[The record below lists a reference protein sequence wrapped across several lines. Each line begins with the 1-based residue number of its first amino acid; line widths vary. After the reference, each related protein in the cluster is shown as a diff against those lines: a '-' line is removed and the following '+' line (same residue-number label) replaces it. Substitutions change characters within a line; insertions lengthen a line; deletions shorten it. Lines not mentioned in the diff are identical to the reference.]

1 MKPTSKSVVYTDQAP
16 KPPPFLAQGIVTGNT
31 VFCSGQIGVDRETGV
46 LVEGTLKDRLRQI
59 VSNLEAVLKAAG
71 SSLQNVVKVNV
82 FLTDMAD
89 YAAMNKAYAALFP
102 DPKPARTCVCVQ
114 SLPLGT
120 DIEVECIAAI
130 DSPVKTRL

>member
-1 MKPTSKSVVYTDQAP
+1 MKSTSKSVVYTDRAP

-31 VFCSGQIGVDRETGV
+31 VFCSGQIGVDPDTGA
-46 LVEGTLKDRLRQI
+46 LVKGTVKDRLRQI
-59 VSNLEAVLKAAG
+59 VSNLESVLKAAG

-89 YAAMNKAYAALFP
+89 YAAMNEAYAALFP
-102 DPKPARTCVCVQ
+102 DPKAARTCVCVQ

-120 DIEVECIAAI
+120 DIEVECVAVI

>member
-46 LVEGTLKDRLRQI
+46 LVEGTLKDRLVHSPSSLLHGDSSLTWVAKKRQI

-102 DPKPARTCVCVQ
+102 DPKPV
-114 SLPLGT
+114 SGPSWG
-120 DIEVECIAAI
+120 
-130 DSPVKTRL
+130 